1 MPSKYGSLSQTTQRC
16 CSSGG
21 FLGPGN
27 LGCGRRIRE
36 VPLAP
41 RSEDGASMTASSP
54 EAEVVVFA
62 GAKVEGAFLSGTAAA
77 AQMQVLL

>member
-1 MPSKYGSLSQTTQRC
+1 
-16 CSSGG
+16 
-21 FLGPGN
+21 
-27 LGCGRRIRE
+27 
-36 VPLAP
+36 
-41 RSEDGASMTASSP
+41 MTASSP